1 MEIIDLK
8 MKKSKKEFLVTTFD
22 GEIISLTP
30 DVILKYSISVGEI
43 DDQILEKAVFESN
56 CSFALNRSM
65 NWLTA
70 SYRSESELKKYL
82 RDRKYNQDVITYVVD
97 KLKEYNFLSDE
108 NLAKTFVEYGQ
119 KKMGIYK
126 MRQKLMEKGISKELI
141 EKSLEEVEPQDD
153 ICLRMLQKK
162 IGNNERTR
170 ENMAK
175 AYRYLLS
182 KGFDYDTIK
191 RAFNKLDIDE
201 ENLW

>member
-8 MKKSKKEFLVTTFD
+8 MKKNKKEFLATTFD

-30 DVILKYSISVGEI
+30 DVILKYSICVGNI
-43 DDQILEKAVFESN
+43 DDILLEKAIFESN
-56 CSFALNRSM
+56 CSFALNKSM

-82 RDRKYNQDVITYVVD
+82 RERKYNQDVINYVVE

-108 NLAKTFVEYGQ
+108 YLAKTFVEYGQ

-126 MRQKLMEKGISKELI
+126 MRKKLMEKGISKELI
-141 EKSLEEVEPQDD
+141 EKSLEDVEPQDD

-162 IGNNERTR
+162 MGNNERTR
-170 ENMAK
+170 EKMAK
-175 AYRYLLS
+175 VYRFLLS

-191 RAFNKLDIDE
+191 RAFNKMDIDE
-201 ENLW
+201 DEL

>member
-126 MRQKLMEKGISKELI
+126 K
-141 EKSLEEVEPQDD
+141 
-153 ICLRMLQKK
+153 
-162 IGNNERTR
+162 
-170 ENMAK
+170 
-175 AYRYLLS
+175 
-182 KGFDYDTIK
+182 
-191 RAFNKLDIDE
+191 
-201 ENLW
+201 